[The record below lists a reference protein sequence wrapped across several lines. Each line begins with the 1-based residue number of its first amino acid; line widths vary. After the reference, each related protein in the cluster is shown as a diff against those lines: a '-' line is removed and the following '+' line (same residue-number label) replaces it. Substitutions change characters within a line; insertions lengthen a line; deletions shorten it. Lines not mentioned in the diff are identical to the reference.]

1 LLEQVWTITPAIIL
15 GVISVPSFS
24 LLYSMDEIKNS
35 AITLK
40 VIGHQ

>member
-1 LLEQVWTITPAIIL
+1 VPAIIL
-15 GVISVPSFS
+15 LFIAVPSFS
-24 LLYSMDEIKNS
+24 LLYSMDEVLDP